1 MPVPSSIS
9 CCNESKLGKMTTTYL
24 MVSVDPVKHALKYL
38 SYDKEDREEN
48 CEKYM
53 WALELLTRVKKHR
66 EHIGFCQFLKI
77 AQENKWQLINNAA
90 AIPTEVIYLLH
101 YINDE

>member
-1 MPVPSSIS
+1 M
-9 CCNESKLGKMTTTYL
+9 ETTYL
-24 MVSVDPVKHALKYL
+24 MVSVDPVKHALKHL

-53 WALELLTRVKKHR
+53 WALELLTRVRKHH
-66 EHIGFCQFLKI
+66 EHIGFCQFLKL
-77 AQENKWQLINNAA
+77 AQEHKWQLMNNTA

-101 YINDE
+101 YINDDN